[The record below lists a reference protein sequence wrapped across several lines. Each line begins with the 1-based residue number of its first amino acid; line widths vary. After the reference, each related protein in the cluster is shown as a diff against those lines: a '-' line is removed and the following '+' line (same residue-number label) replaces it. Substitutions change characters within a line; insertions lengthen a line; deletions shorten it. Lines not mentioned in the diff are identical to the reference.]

1 MTIISNYTA
10 PTRQDIVQ
18 AYKEEIENL
27 PTYRRKLN
35 ALERSLKEI
44 QDLLGIIRPLLK
56 EPLSCRYHLGEYI
69 TRGTVYSAQLE
80 EGILRELIEKLRY
93 DGTF

>member
-18 AYKEEIENL
+18 AYKEELETL

-56 EPLSCRYHLGEYI
+56 EPLSRRYHLGEYI

-80 EGILRELIEKLRY
+80 EGILRELIEKLRF
-93 DGTF
+93 DGTV